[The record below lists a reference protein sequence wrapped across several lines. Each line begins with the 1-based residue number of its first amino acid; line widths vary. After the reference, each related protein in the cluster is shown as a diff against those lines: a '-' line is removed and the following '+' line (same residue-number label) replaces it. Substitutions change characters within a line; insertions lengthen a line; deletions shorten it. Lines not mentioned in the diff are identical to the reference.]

1 MKLTEEEAR
10 ELADLE
16 NEEKVRLAEEADAV
30 KRQHLDALRMSK
42 RLAAKNGRPGH
53 DFQVLETK
61 VGNIAVRRPKDVE
74 IDAFSENEDDRS
86 RGDIEKFAAAVTLE
100 PPPLEL
106 LALFAEN
113 PGLAPAILHT
123 VIDLAKVT
131 REESAK
137 K

>member
-16 NEEKVRLAEEADAV
+16 NEEKARLAEEAEAE
-30 KRQHLDALRMSK
+30 KRQHLDALRLSK
-42 RLAAKNGRPGH
+42 KLAAKNGRPGH
-53 DFQVLETK
+53 DFKVLETK

-74 IDAFSENEDDRS
+74 IDSFGENEDRS

-100 PPPLEL
+100 PPQLEL

-113 PGLAPAILHT
+113 PGLAPAILGV